1 MGLLALIL
9 VLELSPMVTLIRW
22 RVQLGRGQQPDTH
35 AAARFAWISFIQA
48 VLVVL
53 MILAATAM
61 TRGYGVPRT

>member
-1 MGLLALIL
+1 
-9 VLELSPMVTLIRW
+9 MVTLIRW

-35 AAARFAWISFIQA
+35 AAARFAWISFTQA